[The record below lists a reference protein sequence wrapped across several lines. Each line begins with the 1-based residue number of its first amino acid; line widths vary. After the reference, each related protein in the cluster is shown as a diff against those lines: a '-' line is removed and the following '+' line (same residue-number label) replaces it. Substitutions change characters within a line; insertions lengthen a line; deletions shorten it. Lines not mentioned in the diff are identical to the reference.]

1 MQNKFEDGMT
11 AATKAIAVGTGKI
24 LK

>member
-1 MQNKFEDGMT
+1 MKNKFEDGMT
-11 AATKAIAVGTGKI
+11 AATKAITVGTVKT